1 MVQMIKVVAL
11 LAMWALAALPA
22 QAQTR
27 HALVIGIDS
36 YTDVTPLQ
44 KARNDARA
52 VGQALEDAG
61 VQVDLVLDA
70 GEVELLT
77 RVSAFSGRLR
87 AGDEAIIFFAGHGV
101 EVDGRNYLLP
111 ADIPAVEPRQEFI
124 MMRRS
129 LPLDDLLDMLHRRD
143 VRLSLVVL
151 DACRNN
157 PFPRRGTRSLGGT
170 RGLGR
175 VDPPEGTFILF
186 SAGAGQEALDRMS
199 ETDPEP
205 NSVFTRALLPLLGT
219 PGLGLRDVVQQ
230 VRRDVRQSALSIG
243 HDQFPA
249 VYDQLDGDFTLI
261 PAVQRA
267 PQPLDPCDAARA
279 DWAMIDDSTS
289 EDLLNAFLSA
299 HSECP
304 LLVAIAQD
312 RLAAL
317 TPAPAPAPEPVA
329 VEDPCDAA
337 RLVWRLIDD
346 SSDPDVLNRYAESFA
361 TSCPALS
368 QQAAERAEQ
377 AAQAVLAL
385 RPAQPVESSACA
397 GAAVSLAPRLN
408 FGSVASSLEE
418 FLNSYPNCGAHS
430 KFAETELSRRQAG
443 RAIVAGTLASEN
455 RLALD
460 QSQRVDIQTMLNDI
474 GFQSGTPDGAFGP
487 RSRAAI
493 KGFNRN
499 VLKVESEHLSAENLL
514 LLKQVHSLAPDGV
527 DGRWLMTFLRRD
539 SDDLRRNALDHSQ
552 DQLLES
558 YVLRIRDG
566 VAVVES
572 THIGRPVRPAVL
584 HSIRVDANGQLQVEY
599 TGHYLTP
606 ERPEARRLRGSLP
619 LGKRP
624 LLNAT
629 SYHVVGQYDDSFT
642 AIIRLTRQSYD

>member
-1 MVQMIKVVAL
+1 MVRMIKVVTL

-52 VGQALEDAG
+52 VGQALGDAG
-61 VQVDLVLDA
+61 VQVDLVLDP

-77 RVSAFSGRLR
+77 RVTAFAARLR
-87 AGDEAIIFFAGHGV
+87 SGDEAIIFFAGHGV

-111 ADIPAVEPRQEFI
+111 ADIPAVEPGQEFI

-129 LPLDDLLDMLHRRD
+129 LPLNDLLDMLHRRD

-261 PAVQRA
+261 PAVA
-267 PQPLDPCDAARA
+267 VVPPPLDPCDAARA
-279 DWAMIDDSTS
+279 DWAMIDGNAGQ
-289 EDLLNAFLSA
+289 ELLTAFLST

-304 LLVAIAQD
+304 ILVAIAQD

-317 TPAPAPAPEPVA
+317 APSPAPQPVA

-337 RLVWRLIDD
+337 RLVWRLIED

-361 TSCPALS
+361 ASCPALS
-368 QQAAERAEQ
+368 QQATEQAERA
-377 AAQAVLAL
+377 AQTVLAS
-385 RPAQPVESSACA
+385 RPVQPLESAACA
-397 GAAVSLAPRLN
+397 GAALALAPRLN
-408 FGSVASSLEE
+408 FGSTASTLEE
-418 FLNSYPNCGAHS
+418 FLKSYPNCGAHS
-430 KFAETELSRRQAG
+430 KFAETVLSRRQAG
-443 RAIVAGTLASEN
+443 RAIVPGTQASEN
-455 RLALD
+455 RMALD

-493 KGFNRN
+493 KGFNRS

-539 SDDLRRNALDHSQ
+539 TDDLRRNALDHSR

-584 HSIRVDANGQLQVEY
+584 HSIRVDANAQLQVEY

-619 LGKRP
+619 LGKSP

-629 SYHVVGQYDDSFT
+629 TYHVVGQYDGNNT